1 MAGMQQEV
9 RLRLII
15 VENDP
20 VLRRAMA
27 QVLKRDGMQVLA
39 QPSDGAE
46 ALEAMERLSPDV
58 ILTDCDMPHVDGI
71 EFVQR
76 LRAAGDLTPVVMLS
90 GQTEPAQIAQATA
103 AGVNRYLIKPVTA
116 ETLASVLRQTWRSAA
131 AA

>member
-76 LRAAGDLTPVVMLS
+76 LRAAGDQTPVVMLS

>member
-20 VLRRAMA
+20 VSRRAMA

-76 LRAAGDLTPVVMLS
+76 LRAAGDQTPVVMLS

>member
-1 MAGMQQEV
+1 M
-9 RLRLII
+9 RLII

-58 ILTDCDMPHVDGI
+58 ILTDCEMPHVDGI

-76 LRAAGDLTPVVMLS
+76 LRAAGDQTPVVMLS

>member
-1 MAGMQQEV
+1 M
-9 RLRLII
+9 RLII

>member
-1 MAGMQQEV
+1 
-9 RLRLII
+9 LRLII

>member
-1 MAGMQQEV
+1 
-9 RLRLII
+9 LRLII

-76 LRAAGDLTPVVMLS
+76 LRAAGDQTPVVMLS

>member
-1 MAGMQQEV
+1 M
-9 RLRLII
+9 RLII

-76 LRAAGDLTPVVMLS
+76 LRAAGDQTPVVMLS